1 VRPGSKR
8 DLETR
13 AQRKLAQSNGCR
25 IIDLQEFLHMDGY
38 GPYVWSCFGL
48 TFAVLIYIGFGA
60 RAQLREQIMRA
71 RRRASVEAE
80 R

>member
-1 VRPGSKR
+1 M
-8 DLETR
+8 
-13 AQRKLAQSNGCR
+13 
-25 IIDLQEFLHMDGY
+25 QEFLHMDGY

-60 RAQLREQIMRA
+60 RAQLREQVMRA